1 MTTGGLYENV
11 SPGEMVTE
19 FNDWL
24 FDESR
29 KPGDTGIVFNEGG
42 YTGYHVMYFV
52 GDDVPCWQVQ
62 VENTL
67 RSRDTEAW
75 QKGLTDSA
83 EVVELSG
90 MKHVG

>member
-1 MTTGGLYENV
+1 
-11 SPGEMVTE
+11 
-19 FNDWL
+19 
-24 FDESR
+24 
-29 KPGDTGIVFNEGG
+29 
-42 YTGYHVMYFV
+42 MYFV

-67 RSRDTEAW
+67 RSRDTETW

>member
-1 MTTGGLYENV
+1 MSGEWVGYVAAALTTV
-11 SPGEMVTE
+11 A
-19 FNDWL
+19 
-24 FDESR
+24 
-29 KPGDTGIVFNEGG
+29 
-42 YTGYHVMYFV
+42 FV
-52 GDDVPCWQVQ
+52 PQALK
-62 VENTL
+62 TL